1 MYRWSLAYSIFGLLL
16 AGTYTTAEE
25 LYGDWILEEPRPLA
39 FSLSFKRSLSQGDR
53 VVTSELG
60 FVCGGG
66 AILIPFDGMFQ
77 NHQPKIPLV
86 IQKDRDQNDPSDL
99 LQHWHNAGEYI
110 FVQSRDEVDE
120 LASFLKAREA
130 EGAESVHLYFPN
142 DLDAG
147 RQITSHIAINVAGF
161 SEGFEALQKSCE
173 PEH

>member
-1 MYRWSLAYSIFGLLL
+1 MRRRPLTYSVFALLL
-16 AGTYTTAEE
+16 AVTHATAEE
-25 LYGDWILEEPRPLA
+25 RYGEWVLEEPRPLA

-99 LQHWHNAGEYI
+99 VQHWQNAGEYI
-110 FVQSRDEVDE
+110 FVQSREEVDE
-120 LASFLKAREA
+120 LASYLKAREA
-130 EGAESVHLYFPN
+130 EGAKSVHLYFPN

-147 RQITSHIAINVAGF
+147 PQITSHIAINLSGF
-161 SEGFEALQKSCE
+161 SEGFEALQRSCA